1 MINTVYQRTL
11 KEQGLICTDTETIKK
26 QDKVISFLIKKM
38 GSNLI
43 KGKSIMNVSLPVNI
57 FDKRTLHQMYYIIY
71 YNIINSIDLPLNFLM
86 LHIFSIKHFIQKII
100 FQN

>member
-11 KEQGLICTDTETIKK
+11 KEQGLVYTDTETIKK

-57 FDKRTLHQMYYIIY
+57 FDKRSLHQMYYFLY
-71 YNIINSIDLPLNFLM
+71 YI
-86 LHIFSIKHFIQKII
+86 
-100 FQN
+100 